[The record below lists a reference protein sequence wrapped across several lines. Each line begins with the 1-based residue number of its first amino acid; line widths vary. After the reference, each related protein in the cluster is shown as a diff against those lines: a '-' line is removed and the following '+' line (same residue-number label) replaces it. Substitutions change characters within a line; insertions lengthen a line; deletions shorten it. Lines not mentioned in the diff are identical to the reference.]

1 MTAIIWLIK
10 SDRQRFFLKDRKK
23 PTHSFLL
30 IGGWQVWIFSSA
42 RPSEAL
48 LWQISAWARSG
59 STSRPRDEASCRDPR
74 GSDAPAGFATRRCV
88 VESPRAP
95 SGIRCIGRQQ
105 VSASELIPLVC
116 TAAVLLLSLP
126 GAAGLERARV
136 CIHSTHTIYV
146 SFMLLLDS
154 LLLRLAE
161 NHLIGLMPPPLS
173 SLPSFTASLP
183 TPPIYYPLS
192 IRIPITYSN
201 LKLTLKFGQSC
212 FLFLRPVSSYY
223 VREGEF
229 SFCWAKSKLGV
240 TGLSCAQASAA

>member
-10 SDRQRFFLKDRKK
+10 SDRQRFFLNDRKK

-42 RPSEAL
+42 RPSEVPAPGPV
-48 LWQISAWARSG
+48 SG
-59 STSRPRDEASCRDPR
+59 STSRPRDEAPCRDPR
-74 GSDAPAGFATRRCV
+74 GSDAPAGFATRSCV
-88 VESPRAP
+88 VESPRVP

-105 VSASELIPLVC
+105 VSAGELIPLVC

-136 CIHSTHTIYV
+136 CIRSSHTIYV

-161 NHLIGLMPPPLS
+161 NHLISLMPPPLS

-201 LKLTLKFGQSC
+201 WKITLKFGQSC

-223 VREGEF
+223 VREGGF

-240 TGLSCAQASAA
+240 TGLSCAQASVA